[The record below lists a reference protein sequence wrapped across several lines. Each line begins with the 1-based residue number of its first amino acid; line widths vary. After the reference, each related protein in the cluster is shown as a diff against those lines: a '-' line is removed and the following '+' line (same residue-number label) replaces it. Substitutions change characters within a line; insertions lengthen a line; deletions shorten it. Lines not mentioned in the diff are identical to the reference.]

1 MTVPTIPID
10 EPRRRGR
17 LHHLTVGLGFV
28 LVLLT
33 IVMAL
38 VSFVW
43 TPYDPTFVNAN
54 ETLDGL
60 GQHGHLLGTDA
71 FGRDTFSQLLVG
83 ARVTLLAGII
93 AVAIAAVVGVPA
105 GILAGMRARWLGELI
120 MRGNDILFAFPA
132 LLLAILFAAGW
143 GASTWTAMVA
153 IGISTVPV
161 FARLARASTLQVMT
175 TEYVLAARAAG
186 RGGWWIARRHV
197 LPNIASVLVVQA
209 SVAFGLAI
217 LAEAALAYLGL
228 STQPPTPSWGRMLH
242 DAQGYLFTAPRLSVW
257 PGIAIGLAVL
267 GFNLLGDGLRDL
279 LDPRLRERRR

>member
-1 MTVPTIPID
+1 MTAPPVLL
-10 EPRRRGR
+10 EPSHRGR
-17 LHHLTVGLGFV
+17 LRSLSAALGGV
-28 LVLLT
+28 LVAIV

-38 VSFVW
+38 LSFVW

-54 ETLDGL
+54 STLEGI
-60 GQHGHLLGTDA
+60 GSHGHLLGTDA
-71 FGRDTFSQLLVG
+71 YGRDTFSQLLVG

-93 AVAIAAVVGVPA
+93 AVGISAIVGVPM
-105 GILAGMRARWLGELI
+105 GMLAAMRSRWLSETL
-120 MRGNDILFAFPA
+120 MRGNDIILAFPA
-132 LLLAILFAAGW
+132 LLLAILLAAGF

-153 IGISTVPV
+153 IGISTVPI
-161 FARLARASTLQVMT
+161 FARLARASSMQVMT

-242 DAQGYLFTAPRLSVW
+242 DGQGYLFSAPRLSIW
-257 PGIAIGLAVL
+257 PGVAIGIAVL